1 MKNVKSK
8 YYDTELIINQLKLCH
23 KLLLNMDPNQTC
35 DLLLSYLKKSNLNF
49 SLSESPFAATIYLK
63 KSFIVDK
70 HGVSRTSGITE
81 QPVSEVN
88 IALKNIITGQQSEIV
103 NYQHALHD
111 LGMNL
116 EKAKHELLEVLDE
129 KVKYWCPKNL

>member
-1 MKNVKSK
+1 MFLQNKIGPDQTTVLDLTNKQKQLIQKNVF
-8 YYDTELIINQLKLCH
+8 T
-23 KLLLNMDPNQTC
+23 MDPNQTC

-81 QPVSEVN
+81 QPVSEVD
-88 IALKNIITGQQSEIV
+88 IALKKIVTGQQIEIV
-103 NYQHALHD
+103 NYQHALNN

-116 EKAKHELLEVLDE
+116 EKAKYL
-129 KVKYWCPKNL
+129 KS